1 MHRILVCD
9 DDRDIVS
16 AVKIYL
22 SAEGYE
28 VIGCADGKEALDIL
42 SKRDLH
48 LVLMDIMM
56 PGMDGINA
64 LAEIRKS
71 HNIPVIFL
79 TAKGE
84 DGDKVSGLNAGADD
98 YVTKPFNPVELTAR
112 VKAQLRRY
120 MSLGGVK
127 PSSGV
132 ITTGGIV
139 LNDFSK
145 TVTVDGEPVT
155 LTPTE
160 FDILKLLMKNPGVV
174 FSSSKIYSEVW
185 NDKPIGAEN
194 TIAVHI
200 RHIREKVEI
209 NPAEPRYLKVV
220 WGQGYKIEGG
230 GKA

>member
-120 MSLGGVK
+120 MSLGGQ
-127 PSSGV
+127 S
-132 ITTGGIV
+132 
-139 LNDFSK
+139 
-145 TVTVDGEPVT
+145 
-155 LTPTE
+155 
-160 FDILKLLMKNPGVV
+160 LLPG
-174 FSSSKIYSEVW
+174 
-185 NDKPIGAEN
+185 
-194 TIAVHI
+194 
-200 RHIREKVEI
+200 
-209 NPAEPRYLKVV
+209 L
-220 WGQGYKIEGG
+220 
-230 GKA
+230 